1 MNEPLCPAYSVLRL
15 LSGKWKPAILY
26 HLREGSLRFGDL
38 RRSLPGVSQKMLTAQ
53 LRELEVDGVVVRS
66 VMACVPPRVDYSLDE
81 LGRALLPLLQ
91 QMHDFVEKN
100 SDLLPARRERQE

>member
-1 MNEPLCPAYSVLRL
+1 MSEPLCPAYSVLRL

-53 LRELEVDGVVVRS
+53 LRELEADGVVVRS
-66 VMACVPPRVDYSLDE
+66 VMACVPPRVDYALSSLG
-81 LGRALLPLLQ
+81 LALLPLLQ
-91 QMHDFVEKN
+91 QMDDFVQEN
-100 SDLLPARRERQE
+100 REFFPSEEG